1 MSLRSITFLLSFAG
15 VAFLIFLLTLL
26 LYLIQEW
33 IGNEAG
39 DPASQESA
47 AENDQRHGHDLQGQR
62 IVIRDLINRI
72 DAIANAIYAYNEKRD
87 THERR
92 RSKNEKITIVALSLA
107 AGFAFLTFVAAG
119 ISDVIF
125 YGQLDEMQKSGVD
138 TRALAEVSE
147 KTFVMT
153 ERPWLYID
161 GNVKFVLGG
170 HYMSNETRAIFSNDI
185 INEGNSIAKDIS
197 EGARIQS
204 RPFTSDVSYN
214 DIPCT
219 SKDVY
224 QYYANFPFVPKTAIA
239 PKRHHSLQFAVKH
252 IGPTGDFVGTKLNR
266 TYLDVCIQYG
276 WPFTKQ
282 IFRTFVT
289 IGISLIMAEG
299 HNIAEPLNNET
310 FGGFQVEG
318 AISYIQVE

>member
-1 MSLRSITFLLSFAG
+1 MSLRSIAFLLSLAG
-15 VAFLIFLLTLL
+15 VAFLIFLLTLV

-47 AENDQRHGHDLQGQR
+47 AENDQQHGHDLQGQR

-72 DAIANAIYAYNEKRD
+72 NAIANAIYAYNEKRD

-125 YGQLDEMQKSGVD
+125 YGQLGEMQKADTD
-138 TRALAEVSE
+138 TRDLAQAAKEQADVAH

-161 GNVKFVLGG
+161 SNVTYGG
-170 HYMSNETRAIFSNDI
+170 
-185 INEGNSIAKDIS
+185 G
-197 EGARIQS
+197 
-204 RPFTSDVSYN
+204 
-214 DIPCT
+214 
-219 SKDVY
+219 
-224 QYYANFPFVPKTAIA
+224 
-239 PKRHHSLQFAVKH
+239 
-252 IGPTGDFVGTKLNR
+252 GDYV
-266 TYLDVCIQYG
+266 
-276 WPFTKQ
+276 
-282 IFRTFVT
+282 
-289 IGISLIMAEG
+289 
-299 HNIAEPLNNET
+299 
-310 FGGFQVEG
+310 
-318 AISYIQVE
+318 